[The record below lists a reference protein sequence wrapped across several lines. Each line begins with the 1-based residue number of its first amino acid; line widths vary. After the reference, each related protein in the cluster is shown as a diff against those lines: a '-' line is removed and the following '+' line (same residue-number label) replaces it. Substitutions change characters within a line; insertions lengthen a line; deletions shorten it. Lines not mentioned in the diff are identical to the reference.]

1 MIIFF
6 DRRNRIE
13 VNGMNGRDLISLFLS

>member
-1 MIIFF
+1 MILFF